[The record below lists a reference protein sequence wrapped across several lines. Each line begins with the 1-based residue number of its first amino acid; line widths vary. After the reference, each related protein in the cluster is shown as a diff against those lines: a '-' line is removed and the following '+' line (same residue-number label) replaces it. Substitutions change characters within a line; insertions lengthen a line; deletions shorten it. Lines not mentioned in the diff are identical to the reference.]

1 MEISRV
7 SESMGCKESP
17 IFFANLAYIPHIRQ
31 NHSTFSPTAIKINLN
46 KVISTI
52 NFGKHVV
59 E

>member
-31 NHSTFSPTAIKINLN
+31 IHSTFLPTAIKINLK